1 MRMSSWRSFLSVLAA
16 TLLLLV
22 AGGPSLHAQSD
33 SFMYD
38 PTMQRG
44 SLFGPRINSGP
55 RIIAVPRVR
64 APLRRALIEPGQQRI
79 PSPSPDPIV
88 ARPKV
93 DPVTFVV
100 VLGDTLAELLAG
112 GLDEALGDTPTAVV
126 IRKSRP
132 DSGLVRA
139 DFHDWPKVVREL
151 LAGDQ
156 KISLA
161 VMLIGSNDRQAIREG
176 DVTHEPLSERWRVIY
191 QDRVDAIA
199 QAFAERRIPLVWV
212 GAPPMQ
218 NQRLSADLA
227 VINDIYRQRVER
239 AGGTYVDLWQGF
251 VDAENRYSTNGADLT
266 GQIARLRTGDGVHF
280 TRSGA
285 RKAAHFADVALRR
298 LLPDIS
304 TGPVL
309 AAPGSTLPLLGGPD
323 LNLQTTQPQITQP
336 LPIELQP
343 GGVDRLIDQ
352 MARLG
357 TGLEPIALPVIRVK
371 PIAGPVLPLTG
382 PALSTGGALLP
393 SMVPRGTLPGVSELE
408 RVFAEGRAPVAAPG
422 RADDFRW
429 PRPQ

>member
-1 MRMSSWRSFLSVLAA
+1 MKLRLGVWRSAFSVAAA
-16 TLLLLV
+16 TVLLLV

-33 SFMYD
+33 SFMFD
-38 PTMQRG
+38 PTLQRG
-44 SLFGPRINSGP
+44 TLFGPRVNPGP
-55 RIIAVPRVR
+55 RIVAVPRVR
-64 APLRRALIEPGQQRI
+64 APLRRSLLEPGQRNGSQ
-79 PSPSPDPIV
+79 SSEH
-88 ARPKV
+88 AQAKPKV
-93 DPVTFVV
+93 DPTTFVV

-112 GLDEALGDTPTAVV
+112 GLDDALGDTPTAAV
-126 IRKSRP
+126 IRRSRP

-139 DFHDWPKVVREL
+139 DFHDWPKAVRDL
-151 LAGDQ
+151 LASDQ

-176 DVTHEPLSERWRVIY
+176 DVTHEPLSERWREIY
-191 QDRVDAIA
+191 HERVDAIA
-199 QAFAERRIPLVWV
+199 QAFAERRVPLVWV

-218 NQRLSADLA
+218 NPRLSADLA

-239 AGGTYVDLWQGF
+239 AGGTYVDLWQAF
-251 VDAENRYSTNGADLT
+251 VDAENRYSANGADLS

-298 LLPDIS
+298 LLPEMS
-304 TGPVL
+304 AGPLL
-309 AAPGSTLPLLGGPD
+309 AAPGPILPPLGGTE
-323 LNLQTTQPQITQP
+323 LQP

-357 TGLEPIALPVIRVK
+357 TGLEPVAIPVIKVK

-382 PALSTGGALLP
+382 PALSSGGALLP
-393 SMVPRGTLPGVSELE
+393 LAAAKGAALSAPELD
-408 RVFAEGRAPVAAPG
+408 RVFADGRAPTPAAG

-429 PRPQ
+429 PRQQ

>member
-1 MRMSSWRSFLSVLAA
+1 MSTRNGTWRSSLSVLAA

-22 AGGPSLHAQSD
+22 VGGPSLHAQSD
-33 SFMYD
+33 SFMFD
-38 PTMQRG
+38 PTLQRG
-44 SLFGPRINSGP
+44 SLFGPRVNPGP
-55 RIIAVPRVR
+55 RIVAVPRVR
-64 APLRRALIEPGQQRI
+64 APERRALVEPGQQRN
-79 PSPSPDPIV
+79 PAPSPDL
-88 ARPKV
+88 ALAKPKV
-93 DPVTFVV
+93 DPTTFVV

-112 GLDEALGDTPTAVV
+112 GLDEALGDTPTATV

-139 DFHDWPKVVREL
+139 DFHDWPKVVRDL
-151 LAGDQ
+151 LASDQ
-156 KISLA
+156 KMSLA

-176 DVTHEPLSERWRVIY
+176 DVTHEPLSERWREIY

-199 QAFAERRIPLVWV
+199 QAFADRRIPLIWV

-251 VDAENRYSTNGADLT
+251 VDGENRYSANGADLT
-266 GQIARLRTGDGVHF
+266 GQVARLRTGDGVHF

-298 LLPDIS
+298 LLPDMAA
-304 TGPVL
+304 GPVL
-309 AAPGSTLPLLGGPD
+309 AAPGPVLPLLGGPD
-323 LNLQTTQPQITQP
+323 TQP
-336 LPIELQP
+336 LPVELQP

-357 TGLEPIALPVIRVK
+357 TGLEPIAVPVIRVK
-371 PIAGPVLPLTG
+371 PISGPVLPLTG
-382 PALSTGGALLP
+382 PALSSGGALLP
-393 SMVPRGTLPGVSELE
+393 AATVKGPLLSVPELE

>member
-1 MRMSSWRSFLSVLAA
+1 MGIWRSSLSVVAA

-33 SFMYD
+33 SFMFD
-38 PTMQRG
+38 PTLQRG
-44 SLFGPRINSGP
+44 SLFGPRLNPGP
-55 RIIAVPRVR
+55 RIVAVPRVR
-64 APLRRALIEPGQQRI
+64 APVRRTLIEPGQPRT
-79 PSPSPDPIV
+79 PSQSPDL
-88 ARPKV
+88 ALAKPKV

-112 GLDEALGDTPTAVV
+112 GLDEALGDTPTATV
-126 IRKSRP
+126 IRKSRS

-139 DFHDWPKVVREL
+139 DFHDWPKVVRDL
-151 LAGDQ
+151 LASDQ
-156 KISLA
+156 KMSLA

-176 DVTHEPLSERWRVIY
+176 EITHEPLSERWREIY

-199 QAFAERRIPLVWV
+199 QVFADRRIPLVWV

-218 NQRLSADLA
+218 NPRLSADLA
-227 VINDIYRQRVER
+227 MITDIYRQRVER
-239 AGGTYVDLWQGF
+239 AGGTYVDLWPGF
-251 VDAENRYSTNGADLT
+251 VDAENRYSANGADLT
-266 GQIARLRTGDGVHF
+266 GQIARLRAGDGVHF

-298 LLPDIS
+298 LLPDMA

-309 AAPGSTLPLLGGPD
+309 AAPGPVLPLLGGAD
-323 LNLQTTQPQITQP
+323 IQPAQP

-343 GGVDRLIDQ
+343 GGIDRLIDQ

-382 PALSTGGALLP
+382 PALSNGGTLLP
-393 SMVPRGTLPGVSELE
+393 SVMARGPLLAPPELD
-408 RVFAEGRAPVAAPG
+408 RVFTEGRAPVAAPG

-429 PRPQ
+429 PRQP